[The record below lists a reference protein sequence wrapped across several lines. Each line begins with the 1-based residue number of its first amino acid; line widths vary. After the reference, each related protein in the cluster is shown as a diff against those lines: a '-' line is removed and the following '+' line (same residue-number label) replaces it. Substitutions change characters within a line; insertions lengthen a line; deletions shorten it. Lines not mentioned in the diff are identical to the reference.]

1 MKSIYF
7 IRFAI
12 IRSKKFFHRLEKM
25 KNQRNNERDETF
37 LTLYSIFIFHC
48 LEIDTYGLL
57 SELKLLHERI
67 CFFRKCL
74 LSRFIR
80 HSRVVTEIV
89 KNLG

>member
-7 IRFAI
+7 MRFAI
-12 IRSKKFFHRLEKM
+12 IRSKKFFRPPRENEESK
-25 KNQRNNERDETF
+25 ERDETF